1 MAVGSDRDPM
11 RLGDLDIRR
20 VPDME
25 RWAVTL
31 DGVFPRLTPA
41 ALQEARERFGP
52 RFVDADE
59 DLVLLSVHTWVVR
72 TPRLILLIDTCHGN
86 HKDRRF
92 YPETGNLDSPYLERL
107 RDVGVAPEDVD
118 LVMCTHLHPDH
129 IGWNTR
135 LRDGRWVPTFPRARY
150 LMSEIDHA
158 TFSALYA
165 SNPEGPAADVA
176 RSFGDS
182 VLPVIE
188 SDQAIFVGDGD
199 QIDAELDSG
208 IRLEGAPGHTDGQ
221 LVVRLE
227 SRGRRALATG
237 DVIHHVLQL
246 DQLDLPAA
254 GDSDPVTSARTRR
267 RVIESVTD
275 TDTLLLPG
283 HFVAPSWG
291 RVVSR
296 GDRLEF
302 AFAPGE

>member
-1 MAVGSDRDPM
+1 M

-25 RWAVTL
+25 RWALTL
-31 DGVFPRLTPA
+31 DGLFPALTPA
-41 ALQEARERFGP
+41 ALQEARDRFGP
-52 RFVDADE
+52 RFVDPDE
-59 DLVLLSVHTWVVR
+59 DLGLLSVHTWVVR
-72 TPRLILLIDTCHGN
+72 TPRLTILIDTCHGN

-92 YPETGNLDSPYLERL
+92 YPETANLDSPYLDL
-107 RDVGVAPEDVD
+107 LGGVGVAPEDVD

-158 TFSALYA
+158 TFSALHA
-165 SNPEGPAADVA
+165 SEPEGPAADVA

-188 SDQAIFVGDGD
+188 SGQAVFVGDGHR
-199 QIDAELDSG
+199 IETELDAG

-221 LVVRLE
+221 LVVHLE

-246 DQLDLPAA
+246 NDLDLAAA
-254 GDSDPVTSARTRR
+254 GDSDPLTAARTRR
-267 RVIESVTD
+267 RIIESVAD

-291 RVVSR
+291 RVVSQ

>member
-1 MAVGSDRDPM
+1 M
-11 RLGDLDIRR
+11 RLGELDIHR

-31 DGVFPRLTPA
+31 DGVFPTLTPA
-41 ALQEARERFGP
+41 ALQNARERFGP
-52 RFVDADE
+52 RFVDPDE

-72 TPRLILLIDTCHGN
+72 TPRMTILIDTCHGN
-86 HKDRRF
+86 DKDRRF
-92 YPETGNLDSPYLERL
+92 YPETANLHGPYLERL
-107 RDVGVAPEDVD
+107 RDVGVTPDEVDV
-118 LVMCTHLHPDH
+118 VMCTHLHPDH
-129 IGWNTR
+129 VGWNTR

-150 LMSEIDHA
+150 LMSDIDHA

-165 SNPEGPAADVA
+165 RRPQGPAADVA

-188 SDQAIFVGDGD
+188 SGQAVLVGDGD
-199 QIDAELDSG
+199 RIETELDAG
-208 IRLEGAPGHTDGQ
+208 IRLESAPGHTDGQ
-221 LVVRLE
+221 LAVHLE

-246 DQLDLPAA
+246 DDLDLPSA
-254 GDSDPVTSARTRR
+254 GDSDRDTAARTRR
-267 RVIESVTD
+267 RLIEGVAD

-296 GDRLEF
+296 PDRLEF
-302 AFAPGE
+302 AFADGE

>member
-1 MAVGSDRDPM
+1 MK
-11 RLGDLDIRR
+11 LGDLDIRR

-31 DGVFPRLTPA
+31 DGVFPTLTPA
-41 ALQEARERFGP
+41 GLQAARDRFGP
-52 RFVDADE
+52 RFVDPDQ

-72 TPRLILLIDTCHGN
+72 TPRTTILIDTCHGN
-86 HKDRRF
+86 DKDRRF
-92 YPETGNLDSPYLERL
+92 YPETANLDSRYLERL
-107 RDVGVAPEDVD
+107 AAVGVSPEDVD
-118 LVMCTHLHPDH
+118 VVMCTHLHPDH

-150 LMSEIDHA
+150 LMSEVDHA
-158 TFSALYA
+158 TFSALHA
-165 SNPEGPAADVA
+165 RAPQGPAADVA

-188 SDQAIFVGDGD
+188 SGQAVLVGDGHR
-199 QIDAELDSG
+199 IDTELEAG
-208 IRLEGAPGHTDGQ
+208 MRLEAAPGHTDGQ
-221 LVVRLE
+221 LAVYLE
-227 SRGRRALATG
+227 SRGRRALASG

-246 DQLDLPAA
+246 DDLDLPSA
-254 GDSDPVTSARTRR
+254 GDSDRDVAARTRR
-267 RVIESVTD
+267 RIIEGVAD
-275 TDTLLLPG
+275 TDTLLLPA

-296 GDRLEF
+296 NDRLEF